1 MQMFFSSFSISISFT
16 DYMKISLTDYMRIL
30 VLTIV
35 SEILEGMKITFD
47 KGVFKT
53 EISRTSKK
61 QRKPNM

>member
-1 MQMFFSSFSISISFT
+1 
-16 DYMKISLTDYMRIL
+16 MKTSLTDYMRIL

-53 EISRTSKK
+53 EISRTSKA